1 MKHLIHRANGFF
13 FILCA
18 YMEKAGVFQSCDSAV
33 TVGIL
38 YVGML
43 LLLF

>member
-1 MKHLIHRANGFF
+1 MKRPIHGANRFSFYPG
-13 FILCA
+13 A
-18 YMEKAGVFQSCDSAV
+18 YMEKADVFQSCDSTV

-38 YVGML
+38 YARIL